1 MSTADTAGT
10 TDSTGAGALGTAPPG
25 AARRLTPRL
34 LLVLVIL
41 LAAQFML
48 AVDFSILNVALPVIG
63 AGLGFS
69 LAHLQWIA
77 TAFALCAAGFTLLF
91 GRLADLFG
99 RRRIFLGG
107 LAVLAAASLAGGLA
121 QSPEVLIAARVLQGL
136 ATAAVTPAGLSLL
149 TTSFP
154 EGPLRERALGLNG
167 ALMSAGF
174 TTGAILGGLLTD
186 LLSWRWA
193 FFINVPVA
201 ALVLVAA
208 PTVIKESGPE
218 GRPRLD
224 VPGAVSVTLGLLAV
238 VFGLT
243 LAGEHG
249 WGTAEALVPLAVGG
263 LLLVV
268 FRLVELRA
276 PAPLVP
282 PAVLGRR
289 TVAWGNV
296 AGLIAFLTETS
307 LVFLLTLYL
316 QNVLGFS
323 PLAAGLS
330 FGVLG
335 LGTVVG
341 GSIAPKVIGRIGAR
355 STLVAGGLVQ
365 AVFTAALLGL
375 GDDRSWMWLL
385 LTATFAG
392 GVGNMLVIVGF
403 MVTATSGLPDREQG
417 LATGLATMTQQI
429 GITMGTPIMS
439 AIVTSAAAGTGAA
452 MLGGLKAA
460 IAVNAA
466 VVLLGVLTS
475 VIFLRRPAGSAA
487 GALDGPL

>member
-1 MSTADTAGT
+1 MSITDAETAGT
-10 TDSTGAGALGTAPPG
+10 AGTAGAPGAAAGTAP
-25 AARRLTPRL
+25 AVLTPRL
-34 LLVLVIL
+34 VLVLVLL

-63 AGLGFS
+63 EGLGFS
-69 LAHLQWIA
+69 LAHLQWIG

-91 GRLADLFG
+91 GRVADLFG
-99 RRRIFLGG
+99 RRRLFLGG
-107 LAVLAAASLAGGLA
+107 LAVLGVASLVGGLA
-121 QSPEVLIAARVLQGL
+121 QNPEVLIAGRVFQGL

-154 EGPLRERALGLNG
+154 EGPLREKALGLNG

-201 ALVLVAA
+201 LAVLLVA
-208 PTVIKESGPE
+208 PTVIKES
-218 GRPRLD
+218 RPDERPKLD
-224 VPGAVSVTLGLLAV
+224 VPGAVSVTLGLLAI

-243 LAGEHG
+243 QAGEHG
-249 WGTAEALVPLAVGG
+249 WGSSAALLPLAAGVV
-263 LLLVV
+263 LLLV
-268 FRLVELRA
+268 FYAVERKVT
-276 PAPLVP
+276 APLVP
-282 PAVLGRR
+282 LGVLGKRS
-289 TVAWGNV
+289 VAWGNL

-316 QNVLGFS
+316 QEVLGFS
-323 PLAAGLS
+323 ALAAGLS

-335 LGTVVG
+335 IGTVVG
-341 GSIAPKVIGRIGAR
+341 GSIAPKVIGKIGSK
-355 STLVAGGLVQ
+355 STLITGGLLQ
-365 AVFTAALLGL
+365 TVFTAALLGL
-375 GDDRSWMWLL
+375 GDDRGWMWLL
-385 LTATFAG
+385 LVATFAG

-403 MVTATSGLPDREQG
+403 MVTATSGLADHEQG

-439 AIVTSAAAGTGAA
+439 AIATAAMTGTGASA
-452 MLGGLKAA
+452 ILGGLKVA

-466 VVLLGVLTS
+466 IVLLGALTS
-475 VIFLRRPAGSAA
+475 AVFLRGAA
-487 GALDGPL
+487 SRAQ